1 MNAPARD
8 PARAVLAVASHLTVE
23 KQRLPRLSD
32 LERRVR
38 AHGNALRLLLDDGRY
53 LVRVERGDD
62 KAAPVRAAVTIRGLL
77 ETETDLAQRELQG
90 LARTHDRLCRAVR
103 DGVFARAAVKA
114 SQLRSRYAT
123 DMDPHDFRRWCT
135 LLCSPRLQG
144 RYADPTGFYGRTDAF
159 GTPTKTGFFDWIY
172 IAPSFLEWRRLPTR
186 GERRPFLFPEHGL
199 RVDVGKDGT
208 VDVLW
213 GAERIAVLPSSL
225 GARVF
230 AALVSRPRREIH
242 ALDLQSQAANHT
254 VIPDDPRIESFEID
268 ADLFNVGI
276 RDLEFEVERCDTDE
290 LERLAALL
298 RRIFVLEELATSGGP
313 LPKWAR
319 EPAKR
324 RQDMVDQL
332 RTTLVDGPPK
342 ADDPLV
348 KNATRAVR
356 RALDGV
362 LEHEALAQ
370 FAGDFEGNE
379 RLVYR
384 PRS

>member
-1 MNAPARD
+1 MNAPMKD
-8 PARAVLAVASHLTVE
+8 PARAVLAVASEMTVE
-23 KQRLPRLSD
+23 KRRLPRLSD
-32 LERRVR
+32 LERRVG
-38 AHGNALRLLLDDGRY
+38 AYGNALQLLLNDGRY

-62 KAAPVRAAVTIRGLL
+62 QAAPVRAAVTIHGLL

-90 LARTHDRLCRAVR
+90 LVRAHDRLCRAVR
-103 DGVFARAAVKA
+103 DGVFARASVKIA
-114 SQLRSRYAT
+114 NLHSRYAN
-123 DMDPHDFRRWCT
+123 DMDVHDFRRWCT
-135 LLCSPRLQG
+135 LVCSPRLQG
-144 RYADPTGFYGRTDAF
+144 RYADPTGFYGRMDAF
-159 GTPTKTGFFDWIY
+159 GTPTKTGFFGWIY
-172 IAPSFLEWRRLPTR
+172 IAPSFLEWRLPTR
-186 GERRPFLFPEHGL
+186 GERRSFLFPEHGL
-199 RVDVGKDGT
+199 RVDVEKGGT

-213 GAERIAVLPSSL
+213 GTERIAVLPSSL

-242 ALDLQSQAANHT
+242 ALDLQGHAANDT
-254 VIPDDPRIESFEID
+254 VIPDDPRVDPFEVD
-268 ADLFNVGI
+268 DELFNVGI
-276 RDLEFEVERCDTDE
+276 RDIDFDVEHCDADE

-298 RRIFVLEELATSGGP
+298 RRIIVLEELVSSDGA

-319 EPAKR
+319 DPAKR

-332 RTTLVDGPPK
+332 RATLVDGPPK
-342 ADDPLV
+342 ADHPLV

-370 FAGDFEGNE
+370 LAGDFEGNE
-379 RLVYR
+379 RIVYR